1 MVFPNV
7 NIAFD
12 LVNNRKALI
21 MNNNKLT
28 QTVFMGLF
36 AALIAVCSQIQ
47 IPGAV
52 PFTLQTFAVFLAV
65 GLLGGKRGTVSVL
78 IYILLGAI
86 GLPVFA
92 GFKGGI
98 GALLGTTGGY
108 IIGFIFTA
116 LVMLAFEKISV
127 KGKVKKMI
135 LLGISMV
142 AGLIVCYAFGT
153 AWFMTVYTNTKEPIG
168 IATALSWCVIPFII
182 PDIIKIALALTLTS
196 RLKRFIPFE

>member
-21 MNNNKLT
+21 MNNKLT

-108 IIGFIFTA
+108 IIGFIFSA